1 MPDSIKHSSI
11 KLFADDCILY
21 RAIRTHDDTNKL
33 QEDLHALQDWQ
44 QKWLMKLNASKCFVM
59 SVLHPR
65 RSNIVSPY
73 RIQNH
78 VLSTVQHYKY
88 LGVTIQSDL
97 KWHKHIQLITSKANQ
112 ALGLLKR
119 NIQASQQ
126 LRERAYLT
134 FVRPKLEYAATVW
147 NPHLTNDKILLEKV
161 QRRAARYGEELTA
174 C

>member
-1 MPDSIKHSSI
+1 
-11 KLFADDCILY
+11 
-21 RAIRTHDDTNKL
+21 
-33 QEDLHALQDWQ
+33 
-44 QKWLMKLNASKCFVM
+44 M

-134 FVRPKLEYAATVW
+134 FV
-147 NPHLTNDKILLEKV
+147 
-161 QRRAARYGEELTA
+161 
-174 C
+174 